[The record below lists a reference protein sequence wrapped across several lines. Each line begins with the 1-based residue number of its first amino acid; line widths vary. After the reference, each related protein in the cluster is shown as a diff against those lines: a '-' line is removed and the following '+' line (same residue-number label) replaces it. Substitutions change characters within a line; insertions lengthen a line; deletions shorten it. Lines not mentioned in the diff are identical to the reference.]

1 MRFAPECYMNG
12 LYFQREWLAAQST
25 ACAMQLIDK
34 AVDLRDSQI
43 LNIESYQKMIWQ
55 RRFMALATAIA
66 WIAVVVL
73 IAALATPNWAVLD
86 FMNTEYQQVHVQLGV
101 WGEWRTVANSTH
113 KTVEWIPHF
122 PTPPENVARLADAD
136 LKHYY
141 RAQAA
146 IGVIALFLLLSTNVL
161 ALYTFYHHRFIY
173 KRLTAGLYL
182 LVGMAIVVTIE
193 VLSNSVDE
201 WNTAVAQ
208 ASQVISNTTTGSIL
222 HTRDLTFGLQTLDGD
237 WDYDAVKVTGYST
250 RLAQSVVAACLLA
263 AAAFALGSHKQK
275 GDNAATAEVEI
286 EDRPIHIGR

>member
-1 MRFAPECYMNG
+1 
-12 LYFQREWLAAQST
+12 
-25 ACAMQLIDK
+25 
-34 AVDLRDSQI
+34 
-43 LNIESYQKMIWQ
+43 MIWR
-55 RRFMALATAIA
+55 RRFMAITTGIA

-101 WGEWRTVANSTH
+101 WGEWRTIRNSTH
-113 KTVEWIPHF
+113 KNVEWIPHF

-146 IGVIALFLLLSTNVL
+146 IGVIALFLLISTDTL
-161 ALYTFYHHRFIY
+161 ALYTFYHHRYIY
-173 KRLTAGLYL
+173 KRLVAGLYL
-182 LVGMAIVVTIE
+182 VVGMAIVVAIE

-208 ASQVISNTTTGSIL
+208 ASQ
-222 HTRDLTFGLQTLDGD
+222 QGD
-237 WDYDAVKVTGYST
+237 FDYDAVKVTGYST
-250 RLAQSVVAACLLA
+250 RMAQCVVAACLLTA
-263 AAAFALGSHKQK
+263 LAFAFGSHKQK

-286 EDRPIHIGR
+286 EDRPVHIGR

>member
-1 MRFAPECYMNG
+1 NSNSSPATN
-12 LYFQREWLAAQST
+12 
-25 ACAMQLIDK
+25 MQLLEK

-43 LNIESYQKMIWQ
+43 LNIQSYEKMIWQ
-55 RRFMALATAIA
+55 RRFMAVATVIA
-66 WIAVVVL
+66 WIAVIVL

-101 WGEWRTVANSTH
+101 WGEWRTVSNITH

-122 PTPPENVARLADAD
+122 PTPPENVVRLADAD
-136 LKHYY
+136 LKHFY

-146 IGVIALFLLLSTNVL
+146 IGVIALFILLSTNTL
-161 ALYTFYHHRFIY
+161 ALYTFYHHRYIY
-173 KRLTAGLYL
+173 KRLVACLFIV
-182 LVGMAIVVTIE
+182 VGMAIVATIE

-208 ASQVISNTTTGSIL
+208 ASQ
-222 HTRDLTFGLQTLDGD
+222 QGD
-237 WDYDAVKVTGYST
+237 WDYDAVKVAGYST
-250 RLAQSVVAACLLA
+250 RMAQGVVAACIFSA
-263 AAAFALGSHKQK
+263 IAFALGSHKQK

>member
-1 MRFAPECYMNG
+1 
-12 LYFQREWLAAQST
+12 
-25 ACAMQLIDK
+25 MQLIDK
-34 AVDLRDSQI
+34 AVELRDSQI
-43 LNIESYQKMIWQ
+43 LNIESYQKMIWR
-55 RRFMALATAIA
+55 RRFMAITTGIA

-101 WGEWRTVANSTH
+101 WGEWRTIRNSTH
-113 KTVEWIPHF
+113 KNVEWIPHF

-146 IGVIALFLLLSTNVL
+146 IGVIALFLLISTDTL
-161 ALYTFYHHRFIY
+161 ALYTFYHHRYIY
-173 KRLTAGLYL
+173 KRLVAGLYL
-182 LVGMAIVVTIE
+182 VVGMAIVVAIE

-208 ASQVISNTTTGSIL
+208 ASQ
-222 HTRDLTFGLQTLDGD
+222 QGD
-237 WDYDAVKVTGYST
+237 FDYDAVKVTGYST
-250 RLAQSVVAACLLA
+250 RMAQCVVAACLLTA
-263 AAAFALGSHKQK
+263 LAFAFGSHKQK

-286 EDRPIHIGR
+286 EDRPVHIGR